1 MRTHGRRPA
10 SAAAASAR
18 RARPLSSGA
27 TPSSRSTTTTS
38 ATDAATRRSR
48 SDAEPGTSS
57 HERASP
63 AGTADAVPAS
73 TPEAVTVPVDVDV
86 VVVVD
91 SAPTALSGLLLV
103 EVAHDRGDRGGGGA
117 ALMRRV
123 DLVTRLALDLR
134 PLVGRQVVV
143 DAHRGLVERALARQ
157 HV

>member
-73 TPEAVTVPVDVDV
+73 TPEAVTVLVDVDV
-86 VVVVD
+86 VVID
-91 SAPTALSGLLLV
+91 SAPTALPGLLLV
-103 EVAHDRGDRGGGGA
+103 EVAHDRGDRRGGGTA
-117 ALMRRV
+117 
-123 DLVTRLALDLR
+123 
-134 PLVGRQVVV
+134 
-143 DAHRGLVERALARQ
+143 
-157 HV
+157 